1 MKHRRFL
8 STLLALAILLSC
20 VGWTPSRAEEAMPE
34 VQTEQSQAAAQ
45 TEATV
50 YTEQMS
56 REELPEIV
64 AQEAP
69 LNHGHVGR
77 LENEEADN
85 LNQFI
90 FLNQDGSKTMYLYDH
105 PVKYRDEAGNIH
117 DISLNIADTDDTAY
131 PFRTEA
137 NWAVTAFPRELANG
151 ITLESESA
159 NAWLEM
165 FFDQLCRGES
175 VANAAKYAS
184 EYCPGPSLSTDEVV
198 ICGDKDAIL
207 FD

>member
-1 MKHRRFL
+1 MKHRKFL
-8 STLLALAILLSC
+8 STLLSLAILLSC

-34 VQTEQSQAAAQ
+34 LQMEQSQAAAQ
-45 TEATV
+45 TEAAV

-69 LNHGHVGR
+69 VNHGHVGR

-105 PVKYRDEAGNIH
+105 PVKYRDEAGKVH

-159 NAWLEM
+159 QIKMIPILPENSTTVLNTW
-165 FFDQLCRGES
+165 RGGWMRIPWRIHTTAQRS
-175 VANAAKYAS
+175 WNIS
-184 EYCPGPSLSTDEVV
+184 
-198 ICGDKDAIL
+198 
-207 FD
+207 